1 MQHLVKDQVLR
12 APKKSLEDE
21 GGGVRHVES
30 TQLHHDVA
38 VSWQRWRK
46 KLAESWSLG
55 VGP

>member
-21 GGGVRHVES
+21 GDGVRHVES